1 MSRKIDLLT
10 PLNSESEETPNPER
24 TGTGAVRLLGRS
36 LDKLAREVADADELR
51 SQLAGGTQVIELET
65 AIIERAPVADRLT
78 HTEDAAFRALV
89 KSIHDHGQHIPIL
102 VRPPHK
108 NPERSQLGNEL
119 SRLSASPVHG

>member
-24 TGTGAVRLLGRS
+24 TGTGAVRLFGRS

-51 SQLAGGTQVIELET
+51 SQLAGGTQVIQLET

-78 HTEDAAFRALV
+78 QTEDHAFRALV
-89 KSIHDHGQHIPIL
+89 KSIPGHGQQVPVPVL
-102 VRPPHK
+102 PHP
-108 NPERSQLGNEL
+108 NDTERL
-119 SRLSASPVHG
+119 